1 MHPEVNSQVY
11 IQAYKHDGS
20 LHRTWSMGDV
30 LEADDQHFVIVTNK
44 SWVVEENGYRWNTCE
59 PAVGYYFADRW
70 FNVIAMIRDD
80 SIYYYV
86 NLASPALYDGE
97 AVKFID
103 YDIDYKIYGK
113 DLIITM
119 DQDEYFLH
127 KKIMHYPDEIDA
139 IIRRTMD
146 EILDDVR
153 NHRPPFN
160 REYVEEHFQQYL
172 KQLAK

>member
-30 LEADDQHFVIVTNK
+30 LEADEKHFVIVTNK
-44 SWVVEENGYRWNTCE
+44 SWVLEHSGYRWNTRE
-59 PAVGYYFADRW
+59 PAIGYYFTERW
-70 FNVIAMIRDD
+70 FNVIAMIRDE
-80 SIYYYV
+80 SIYFYV
-86 NLASPALYDGE
+86 NLASPALWDEE

-103 YDIDYKIYGK
+103 YDIDYKIYEQ

-119 DQDEYFLH
+119 DQDEYFRH
-127 KKIMHYPDEIDA
+127 KKSMHYPDEIDE
-139 IIRRTMD
+139 IIHKTMD

-153 NHRPPFN
+153 NQRPPFN
-160 REYVEEHFQQYL
+160 RQYVEEHFQQYL
-172 KQLAK
+172 KQLAG